1 MIKILSI
8 SSECL
13 RQWAEDTLLIEN
25 LFFSNPILSVCES
38 DSVVHMVFG
47 WKLCQSWLAWFEKI
61 WYHIIDVTHI
71 NVMILVVYG
80 VYLESQLNPVHGV
93 KTYCYPVLCFR
104 QHSSLTHQAER
115 EWRELR
121 IGSYFEDRRVISLIA
136 GIKELYHVFL
146 IFRLV
151 VFFTD
156 MGKGYIVLFV
166 YFFTSI

>member
-25 LFFSNPILSVCES
+25 LFFSNPILSVCEN

-93 KTYCYPVLCFR
+93 KTYCYPVLCSDNTL
-104 QHSSLTHQAER
+104 H
-115 EWRELR
+115 WPIKLR
-121 IGSYFEDRRVISLIA
+121 VTWAKGRVIFWGAKSHIVNRWNPR
-136 GIKELYHVFL
+136 IVSCFFFL
-146 IFRLV
+146 
-151 VFFTD
+151 D
-156 MGKGYIVLFV
+156 
-166 YFFTSI
+166 